1 MNDYNFR
8 EKAKFIWSIGS
19 ILRGDYKANEFG
31 KVILPLTVL
40 RRMDCTLSRTKKE
53 FIQRVEN
60 GEHIKLVSRKMNLDF
75 YNTSKFNF
83 ENLKDDANN
92 IALNLINY
100 IDGFSE
106 NAKEILEYFNF
117 NEQIDRLDRSNILY
131 LIITK
136 FSEIDLHPSNVSN
149 LEMGYIFEELI
160 RKFSEQSNEDAGEH
174 FSPREIIRLMVN
186 LLFIEDKEV
195 LKKQG
200 IVRTLYD
207 PAAGTG
213 GMLSV
218 AKDYLYE
225 LNPSATL
232 NVFGQE
238 LNPESYAI
246 CKADMMIKGENASNI
261 KFGNSFSE
269 DGFQIKKFDYMLSNP
284 PFGVDWKK
292 VENEVRS
299 EHEQLGFAG
308 RFGAGLPR
316 IDNGSFL
323 FLQHMISKMKS
334 DGDGS
339 RIAVV
344 YNGGT
349 LFVADHASG
358 DNNIRRWII
367 ENDWLEAIVALPN
380 QLFYNVGFNTY
391 IWIISN
397 KKSNKRKGKVQLIN
411 AINFYEKMRRSL
423 GNKRNRI
430 SNSQIEQITKIYEEF
445 KETEY
450 SKIIKND
457 EMAYKQFTIE
467 LPQRRNF
474 STDEIRLGTLIE
486 TKAYHNIFKK
496 MSEPDS
502 VDFLEILR
510 SIPQDIIYRNKNE
523 FKIKLSDAIEANKT
537 NYKLSNLEVEKIILY
552 LSEIDQT
559 ADVYTDSN
567 GSIKSDTDQ
576 RLSITVPA
584 DIDISAYFKKEFLDD
599 YPDSLYDED
608 KIKIVYTINFDKY
621 FFKYKQLDD
630 MSEIKERIAYT
641 ENSIVANIRNIKE
654 SIKTNSYEEY
664 KDSKLESIGEIPIE
678 WDVVRFRKATKVLR
692 TGYSKTPEY
701 VGEDDDSVAFL
712 SAQNI
717 KNGKLDLNKY
727 NFISRELYENITKTV
742 KPQKGDL
749 LQVRVGNENTIAET
763 CIMDEDF
770 EYAVYVSASHI
781 RAAENVYPEYLMH
794 ICNSLRFKEEARMT
808 MKIGVD
814 IANLN
819 ITDLANIK
827 IPLPSYDE
835 QISIANYL
843 DSEIK
848 KINDTI
854 GVLQEQ
860 INNLENYKQSL
871 VEKCISGK
879 IKIKES

>member
-8 EKAKFIWSIGS
+8 EKAKFIWSIGN

-40 RRMDCTLSRTKKE
+40 RRMDCTLSRTKRE
-53 FIQRVEN
+53 FIQRVDN

-83 ENLKDDANN
+83 GNLKDDPNN

-117 NEQIDRLDRSNILY
+117 NEQIERLDKSNILY

-136 FSEIDLHPSNVSN
+136 FSEIDLHPNNVSN

-195 LKKQG
+195 LTKQG

-246 CKADMMIKGENASNI
+246 CKADMMIKGDNASNI

-269 DGFQIKKFDYMLSNP
+269 DGFQTKKFDYMLSNP

-299 EHEQLGFAG
+299 EYEQLGFAG

-349 LFVADHASG
+349 LFVADHATG

-380 QLFYNVGFNTY
+380 NLFYNVSFNTY

-397 KKSNKRKGKVQLIN
+397 KKSNIRKGKVQLID
-411 AINFYEKMRRSL
+411 ATNFYEKMMRNL
-423 GNKRNRI
+423 GLKRNRI
-430 SNSQIEQITKIYEEF
+430 SNSQIDQITKIYLDF
-445 KETEY
+445 NETEHC
-450 SKIIKND
+450 KIIKN
-457 EMAYKQFTIE
+457 EELAFKQFTIE

-474 STDEIRLGTLIE
+474 STAEIRLDTLIE
-486 TKAYHNIFKK
+486 TKAYHNIFKNI
-496 MSEPDS
+496 SDAAS
-502 VDFLEILR
+502 VKFLEVLR
-510 SIPQDIIYRNKNE
+510 SIPQNEVFISKTE
-523 FKIKLSDAIEANKT
+523 FKKKIIEAMKVKKTKYKLPDSAIER
-537 NYKLSNLEVEKIILY
+537 IILY
-552 LSEIDQT
+552 LSEIDQS
-559 ADVYTDSN
+559 ADIYTDSK
-567 GSIKSDTDQ
+567 GDFKADLDQ
-576 RLSITVPA
+576 RLNVMVPS
-584 DIDISAYFKKEFLDD
+584 DIDISSYFKKDILPD
-599 YPDSLYDED
+599 YPDAWYDED
-608 KIKIVYTINFDKY
+608 NIKMIYAINFDKY
-621 FFKYKQLDD
+621 FLRYRKLDD
-630 MSEIKERIAYT
+630 ISEIKEKILKT
-641 ENSIVANIRNIKE
+641 EKQIYEYINDINE
-654 SIKTNSYEEY
+654 TTQTNSYVEY
-664 KDSKLESIGEIPIE
+664 KDSEHEWIGGIPID
-678 WDVVRFRKATKVLR
+678 WDIYRFRKVTDVLK

-701 VGEDDDSVAFL
+701 VEDYDGIVFL

-717 KNGKLDLNKY
+717 KNGKLDLSKY
-727 NFISRELYENITKTV
+727 NYISRELYNDITKV
-742 KPQKGDL
+742 IRPLKGDL

-763 CIMDEDF
+763 CIMDKDF
-770 EYAVYVSASHI
+770 EYAVYVSATHI
-781 RAAENVYPEYLMH
+781 RAAKGIHPLYLMH
-794 ICNSLRFKEEARMT
+794 LCNSIGFKDEARMT
-808 MKIGVD
+808 MKIGVGV
-814 IANLN
+814 ANLN

-827 IPLPSYDE
+827 IPVPSYDE
-835 QISIANYL
+835 QILIANYL
-843 DSEIK
+843 NNEIEK
-848 KINDTI
+848 VNDTI
-854 GVLQEQ
+854 EIMQEQ
-860 INNLENYKQSL
+860 ILNLEKYKQSL
-871 VEKCISGK
+871 VSNCVTGK
-879 IKIKES
+879 IKIKED